1 MAKKSRGNRKSF
13 EKKEEKMSKEIAKLE
28 PAVITADFDSMKG
41 ELDKKLAIYQG
52 HDVEDLAK
60 QETTQLR
67 KERADINGIINEVED
82 ARKSIKRAYNAPLT
96 EFEKQ
101 CKELLGPA
109 RTLSAQF
116 KEAIDKQANQF
127 KEDRYNELKTLFEE
141 SAGALLNVVDF
152 DIFMDKD
159 YFKKSYSLDKAR
171 DKMMSTDEQLA
182 SDWESLKKLNL
193 QYQHDAELVLF
204 STLDLGQAI
213 QTDENKR
220 AEVERIEKLNKI
232 VAENKGDKK
241 KPVSHWN
248 VSLTCTK
255 QELDRVISFC
265 KENGIKG
272 TYKANDCE

>member
-1 MAKKSRGNRKSF
+1 M
-13 EKKEEKMSKEIAKLE
+13 MSK
-28 PAVITADFDSMKG
+28 V
-41 ELDKKLAIYQG
+41 
-52 HDVEDLAK
+52 
-60 QETTQLR
+60 
-67 KERADINGIINEVED
+67 
-82 ARKSIKRAYNAPLT
+82 
-96 EFEKQ
+96 
-101 CKELLGPA
+101 
-109 RTLSAQF
+109 
-116 KEAIDKQANQF
+116 
-127 KEDRYNELKTLFEE
+127 
-141 SAGALLNVVDF
+141 
-152 DIFMDKD
+152 
-159 YFKKSYSLDKAR
+159 
-171 DKMMSTDEQLA
+171 EQLA

-193 QYQHDAELVLF
+193 QYQQDTELVLF